1 MDTQTVSRLG
11 LTVAGFAEATT
22 LHPQTVRQLLRD
34 GRIRSVRV
42 GRRHVIPRTELER
55 FLSVEP
61 QSAETAGAPGGGERR
76 EDGGG
81 PMSPA
86 EIRKTGEHRETARK
100 VAAPLLEPDAD
111 DLGLP

>member
-11 LTVAGFAEATT
+11 LTVAEFAEATT

-55 FLSVEP
+55 FLSVES
-61 QSAETAGAPGGGERR
+61 QSA
-76 EDGGG
+76 
-81 PMSPA
+81 
-86 EIRKTGEHRETARK
+86 
-100 VAAPLLEPDAD
+100 
-111 DLGLP
+111 